1 MEEGRER
8 EEEWSMKEN
17 CQFLKVNLMVPL
29 MVSLTRFSID
39 IRLNETALQPNL
51 TRV

>member
-29 MVSLTRFSID
+29 TRFSIVGHAYNRTQ
-39 IRLNETALQPNL
+39 IQN
-51 TRV
+51 